1 MTARALLLVPVSLA
15 IVGVLPAPA
24 AADGLPGTGVVP
36 SPVSAPGGDVE
47 YLTERAK
54 RDTVLRERRL
64 DGGRALRSLDLTG
77 RYSVPAVA
85 YDGSPSGL
93 SGDGRTLVLINP
105 RRSWP
110 RKRTTFA
117 VVDATRMELRRH
129 IRLRGD
135 FSFDAISPDGRVIY
149 LVQYLSPNDQT
160 AYAVRAYDMRAQRLF
175 PDPVVDPSEPDE
187 DMSGV
192 PLSRV
197 SDAEGRWAYTLYSG
211 AKHPFVHALDTER
224 RTAACIDLELKNL
237 RGVALEIHGGRLDVV
252 GDSGLLARIDT
263 ATHRVIPVPEH
274 RPARAKAD
282 ARASGATPWLP
293 IAAATAVLLLL
304 VGAGW
309 QRSRIR
315 LRSRRVV
322 ET

>member
-1 MTARALLLVPVSLA
+1 MILLALAAIALLAL
-15 IVGVLPAPA
+15 LPASA

-47 YLTERAK
+47 YVAKRAK
-54 RDTVLRERRL
+54 RDTILREQRLNLGPVLRT
-64 DGGRALRSLDLTG
+64 LDLRG

-93 SGDGRTLVLINP
+93 SADGRTLVLINP
-105 RRSWP
+105 RKRWP
-110 RKRTTFA
+110 RKHTTFA
-117 VVDATRMELRRH
+117 VVDARRMELRRH

-135 FSFDAISPDGRVIY
+135 FSFDAISPDGRLVY
-149 LVQYLSPNDQT
+149 LIEYLSPNDVT
-160 AYAVRAYDMRAQRLF
+160 AYAVRAYDMRARRLF
-175 PDPVVDPSEPDE
+175 QEPVVDPNEPDE

-211 AKHPFVHALDTER
+211 HKHPFVHALDTER
-224 RTAACIDLELKNL
+224 RTAVCIDLDLRNL
-237 RGVALEIHGGRLDVV
+237 RGAALEIHGGRLDVV

-263 ATHRVIPVPEH
+263 ATHRVIAAPGK
-274 RPARAKAD
+274 RPARAKAE
-282 ARASGATPWLP
+282 ASAGTPWLP
-293 IAAATAVLLLL
+293 IAAPTAALLLL
-304 VGAGW
+304 AGAGW
-309 QRSRIR
+309 QRARIR
-315 LRSRRVV
+315 SSSRRVV

>member
-1 MTARALLLVPVSLA
+1 MLLALAAIALLALVPAS
-15 IVGVLPAPA
+15 A

-47 YLTERAK
+47 YVAKRAK
-54 RDTVLRERRL
+54 RDTVLREQRL
-64 DGGRALRSLDLTG
+64 DLGPVLRTLDLRG

-93 SGDGRTLVLINP
+93 SADGRTLVLINP
-105 RRSWP
+105 RKRWP
-110 RKRTTFA
+110 RKHTTFA
-117 VVDATRMELRRH
+117 VVDARRMELRRH

-135 FSFDAISPDGRVIY
+135 FSFDAISPNGRLVY
-149 LVQYLSPNDQT
+149 LIEYLSPNDVT
-160 AYAVRAYDMRAQRLF
+160 AYAVRAYDMRARSLF
-175 PDPVVDPSEPDE
+175 EEPVVDPSEPDE

-211 AKHPFVHALDTER
+211 HKHPFVHALDTER
-224 RTAACIDLELKNL
+224 RTAVCIDLDLRNL
-237 RGVALEIHGGRLDVV
+237 RGAALELHGGALDVV

-263 ATHRVIPVPEH
+263 ATHRVVAAPGK

-282 ARASGATPWLP
+282 ADAEASAGTPWLP
-293 IAAATAVLLLL
+293 IAAPTAALL
-304 VGAGW
+304 VLAGAAS
-309 QRSRIR
+309 QRARTRS
-315 LRSRRVV
+315 RSRRVE

>member
-1 MTARALLLVPVSLA
+1 MMLLALAAIALLALVPAS
-15 IVGVLPAPA
+15 A

-47 YLTERAK
+47 YVAKRAK
-54 RDTVLRERRL
+54 RDTVLREQRL
-64 DGGRALRSLDLTG
+64 NLGPVLRTLDLRG

-93 SGDGRTLVLINP
+93 SADGRTLVLINP
-105 RRSWP
+105 RKRWP
-110 RKRTTFA
+110 RKHTTFA
-117 VVDATRMELRRH
+117 VVNARRMELRRH

-135 FSFDAISPDGRVIY
+135 FSFDAISPNGRLVY
-149 LVQYLSPNDQT
+149 LIEYLSPDDAT
-160 AYAVRAYDMRAQRLF
+160 AYAVRAYDMRARRLF
-175 PDPVVDPSEPDE
+175 QEPVVDPNEPDE

-211 AKHPFVHALDTER
+211 HKHPFVHALDTER
-224 RTAACIDLELKNL
+224 RTAVCIDLDLRNL
-237 RGVALEIHGGRLDVV
+237 RGAALELHGGRLDVV

-263 ATHRVIPVPEH
+263 ATHRVTATPAKP
-274 RPARAKAD
+274 PARAKAD
-282 ARASGATPWLP
+282 AEASAGRPWLP
-293 IAAATAVLLLL
+293 IAAPTAALILLA
-304 VGAGW
+304 GAGW
-309 QRSRIR
+309 QRART
-315 LRSRRVV
+315 RSRSRGVV